1 MDAHV
6 HISSLLPFRGTIENG
21 YCRNSLMDPQVK
33 DPALSLLVARLWLG
47 LIPALGTSICHR
59 HGGKKEGMANVHIC
73 EA

>member
-1 MDAHV
+1 
-6 HISSLLPFRGTIENG
+6 
-21 YCRNSLMDPQVK
+21 MDPQVK
-33 DPALSLLVARLWLG
+33 DPALSLLVAQLWLS